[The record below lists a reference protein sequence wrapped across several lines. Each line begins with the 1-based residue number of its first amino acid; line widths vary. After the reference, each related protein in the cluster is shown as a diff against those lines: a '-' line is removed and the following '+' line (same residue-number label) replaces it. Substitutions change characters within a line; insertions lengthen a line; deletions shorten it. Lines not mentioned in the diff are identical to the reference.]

1 MLEQIILSERLAPVI
16 SSEVGQVDGQAGS
29 LVGASVLKTLVYLS
43 THHYAVAEN
52 LLHSPLAPRKIHRL
66 TNKQFT
72 WATLRA
78 KVEAWTDCE
87 NFVVGKGCRVEV
99 SIWIVKKKRILGNN
113 FLLRVGFVQQEDVC
127 RGERPGTWQ
136 WTSGG
141 WWRGRYCCLE
151 LSSLPGAPPGKY

>member
-1 MLEQIILSERLAPVI
+1 M
-16 SSEVGQVDGQAGS
+16 
-29 LVGASVLKTLVYLS
+29 LKTLVYLS

-87 NFVVGKGCRVEV
+87 NLVVGKGCRVEV
-99 SIWIVKKKRILGNN
+99 SIWIVKKRGYWVIIFCSGLGSYNKRMYVEGRDQVPGSGHQVVGGGADTAAWNYQASQGHLLGST
-113 FLLRVGFVQQEDVC
+113 RDVKM
-127 RGERPGTWQ
+127 G
-136 WTSGG
+136 
-141 WWRGRYCCLE
+141 
-151 LSSLPGAPPGKY
+151 